1 MQTRNKDS
9 HKKNELRDAKYFD
22 DQKTLRNPSCSNAR
36 KCIFHFSQH
45 TQTYLD
51 ANRLRLHMNRETRWR
66 LPRTGKRTFV
76 YLVQTSW
83 RSGYVFWSLENS
95 GKGLDFC
102 STSYF
107 CFLSLSLRDLFSFAP
122 LAVSSG
128 GVAANSEVFETTFV
142 RFSLWKALW
151 NFKHFVKGFSRRRYW
166 KSVA

>member
-1 MQTRNKDS
+1 MQNISMIKRRS
-9 HKKNELRDAKYFD
+9 GIL
-22 DQKTLRNPSCSNAR
+22 SCSNAR

-45 TQTYLD
+45 TRTYLD

-66 LPRTGKRTFV
+66 LPKTGKRTFV

-107 CFLSLSLRDLFSFAP
+107 CFLSLSLRDLFSFS
-122 LAVSSG
+122 LLRSHLVMLQLTRKFLKRLLCWFL
-128 GVAANSEVFETTFV
+128 FERLF
-142 RFSLWKALW
+142 W
-151 NFKHFVKGFSRRRYW
+151 NFKHFVKGFPRRRYW